1 MSYEMKCYPGDEP
14 RIEVTE
20 EFVKKNNFKI
30 DFSVAKEV
38 FNDKDDFFGFAQE
51 VAYKFMPFED
61 AKYHLTKEFLEKIE
75 KGEAKYV
82 QITDVMEAVQDFLDY
97 MVFAWMKANEER
109 GISAGRSI
117 IKLSAWMK
125 ILSRPDVAD
134 ILNDDTLYAPYGK
147 PALRKAC
154 DILGVEAPD
163 YIR

>member
-1 MSYEMKCYPGDEP
+1 
-14 RIEVTE
+14 
-20 EFVKKNNFKI
+20 
-30 DFSVAKEV
+30 
-38 FNDKDDFFGFAQE
+38 
-51 VAYKFMPFED
+51 MPFED
-61 AKYHLTKEFLEKIE
+61 VKDHLTEEFLEKIE

-97 MVFAWMKANEER
+97 MVFAWMKANDER

-134 ILNDDTLYAPYGK
+134 ILNDDSLYAPYGK

-154 DILGVEAPD
+154 DILGIEAPD
-163 YIR
+163 YIM